1 MRRDLIGKE
10 MMIVSK
16 GKQIFKTMMEIFINS
31 QILIITLIIKVNM
44 EAPTVRVLWIK
55 MKIKIVRKRK
65 N

>member
-1 MRRDLIGKE
+1 MIRDLIGKE

-16 GKQIFKTMMEIFINS
+16 GKQIFKAMMEIFINS

>member
-16 GKQIFKTMMEIFINS
+16 GKQIFKAMMEIFINS